1 MAKKSKPTKEKTP
14 SWKKSISTV
23 TSGRGVP
30 LEFFKKNAWLLIITM
45 VSIIG
50 LIGMRYSTQS
60 KMQEI
65 NRLTTELKRAESN
78 KLHQKSR
85 YMSKIRETEMRM
97 LVQEKGLNLYFQEQ
111 PPYEIVKD
119 NND

>member
-1 MAKKSKPTKEKTP
+1 MAKKSKTTKEKRP
-14 SWKKSISTV
+14 GWKKSINTM

-65 NRLTTELKRAESN
+65 NKLNTDLKRAESN

-85 YMSKIRETEMRM
+85 YMSKIRETEMRV
-97 LVQEKGLNLYFQEQ
+97 LVQKNGLNLYFQEQ
-111 PPYEIVKD
+111 PPYEII
-119 NND
+119 NDQNR